1 MSDKEKNWNP
11 HAGHRAKL
19 KKRFERDGLE
29 GFEDHNILEMLL
41 FFAIPRRDTNV
52 MAHALL
58 KQFGSFSRVFEA
70 SVEELCQ
77 VEGIGENAAILL
89 KTYPAVAR
97 RYYSDRF
104 RPGKHLPEY
113 EQMGQDLVF
122 RFAGLQNERAFALF
136 FDNSLCFCGEE
147 LLHEGNINSVGFSIR
162 KLCDA
167 AVRFNASYMVLAHNH
182 PRGLPIASSEDLSTT
197 SELRKFLLQMNVV
210 LIDHFIIGE
219 NRFTS
224 IQKQEYKRLR
234 KGFLEKAEVLPEEPF
249 NP

>member
-1 MSDKEKNWNP
+1 
-11 HAGHRAKL
+11 
-19 KKRFERDGLE
+19 
-29 GFEDHNILEMLL
+29 
-41 FFAIPRRDTNV
+41 
-52 MAHALL
+52 
-58 KQFGSFSRVFEA
+58 
-70 SVEELCQ
+70 
-77 VEGIGENAAILL
+77 
-89 KTYPAVAR
+89 
-97 RYYSDRF
+97 
-104 RPGKHLPEY
+104 
-113 EQMGQDLVF
+113 MGQDLVF